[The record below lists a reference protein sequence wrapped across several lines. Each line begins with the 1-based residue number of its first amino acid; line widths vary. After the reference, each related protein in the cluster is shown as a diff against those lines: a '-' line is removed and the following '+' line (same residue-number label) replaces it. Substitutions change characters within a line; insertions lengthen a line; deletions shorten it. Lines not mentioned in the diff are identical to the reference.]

1 MSPKFMDGK
10 AFAKQLRS
18 EIEKQVK
25 EFSIPVGLGTILVG
39 DDPGSIAYV
48 EGKHRDCA
56 EVGIKSI
63 RINLPVTASTDEVI
77 AAVGKLNTDPLCTG
91 FIVQLP
97 LPNSIDVQKVLAAIN
112 PKKDADGLT
121 PSNLGNLVLGFNTI
135 TPCTPLA
142 IVALLEEYKVSLA
155 GQKVLIIG
163 RGRTVGRPLSILL
176 SQKPY
181 NATVILAHSATTN
194 LAQLL
199 QDADIVISAI
209 GIAHFIKPEMI
220 KKDAI
225 VVDVGI
231 SRLNNQLVGD
241 VDPRV
246 IDVAS
251 LFAPMPGGIGPMTRV
266 MLLRNLIKLAQ
277 DEK

>member
-18 EIEKQVK
+18 EIQKQVK
-25 EFSIPVGLGTILVG
+25 DFSIPVGLGTILVG

-77 AAVGKLNTDPLCTG
+77 AAVSKLNTDPLCTG

>member
-18 EIEKQVK
+18 EIKKQVK
-25 EFSIPVGLGTILVG
+25 DFSKPVGLGTILVG

-77 AAVGKLNTDPLCTG
+77 AAVSKLNTDPLCTG

-199 QDADIVISAI
+199 QAADIVISAI

>member
-25 EFSIPVGLGTILVG
+25 DFSIPVGLGTILVG

-77 AAVGKLNTDPLCTG
+77 AAVSKLNTDPLCTG

-181 NATVILAHSATTN
+181 NATVILAHSVTTN

>member
-18 EIEKQVK
+18 EIKKQVK
-25 EFSIPVGLGTILVG
+25 DFSIPVGLGTILVG

-77 AAVGKLNTDPLCTG
+77 AAVSKLNTDPLCTG

-194 LAQLL
+194 LAQQL

>member
-25 EFSIPVGLGTILVG
+25 DFSIPVGLGTILVG

-77 AAVGKLNTDPLCTG
+77 AAVSKLNTDPLCTG

-121 PSNLGNLVLGFNTI
+121 PSNLGNLVLGFYTI